1 MPLRTG
7 RSAIPGALL
16 RYRRAVRAVLLLVTA
31 VLAVGCTT
39 AVPGTPSAAGPTPLP
54 PRPREVRLDGVDPCS
69 VLTLEQRAALGYQSA
84 ASSSRPYVELFSG
97 DVPTCTMSSSS
108 ADPTILGI
116 GLVTTVGIERWQEGN
131 VEAVVRPDHVAG
143 FPAIF
148 AVPNQSKT
156 YCAVEVDVAAGQL
169 LDIQFLDAG
178 HQPPLRP
185 EELCSRAKQSAEAA
199 IKTLLTR

>member
-1 MPLRTG
+1 VPLRTG
-7 RSAIPGALL
+7 RSGVPGTLL

-31 VLAVGCTT
+31 VLAAGCTT

-69 VLTLEQRAALGYQSA
+69 LLTAEQRAALGYRST
-84 ASSSRPYVELFSG
+84 ASSSRPYVELFG
-97 DVPTCTMSSSS
+97 GEVPTCTMSSSS
-108 ADPTILGI
+108 TDPTILGV
-116 GLVTTVGIERWQEGN
+116 GLVTTVGIERWQQGN
-131 VEAVVRPDHVAG
+131 LEAVSRPDHVAG
-143 FPAIF
+143 FPAIV
-148 AVPNQSKT
+148 AVPSQSKT

-178 HQPPLRP
+178 HQPPLRQ
-185 EELCSRAKQSAEAA
+185 EELCSRARRSAEAA